1 MAMRRSE
8 AVPVKALVG
17 SGRLGPM
24 AVFLPDG
31 SHAVMPAHEALTA
44 PLVAQ
49 VAARG
54 SQASWEE
61 HARRLAASPPYA
73 GRWDVIDVPDGITAA
88 QALHLARY
96 RASKDLFQTG

>member
-1 MAMRRSE
+1 MAMPRNERT
-8 AVPVKALVG
+8 VKALVG

-73 GRWDVIDVPDGITAA
+73 GRWDVIDVPDGVTAA
-88 QALHLARY
+88 QALHLVRA

>member
-1 MAMRRSE
+1 M
-8 AVPVKALVG
+8 KALAA

-44 PLVAQ
+44 PLAAQ

-54 SQASWEE
+54 SQASWED
-61 HARRLAASPPYA
+61 HARRLAASPSYA

-96 RASKDLFQTG
+96 RAAKSLFQ